1 MHGRTHCSKIKNRV
15 DDSCLF
21 QSLYSRKVAGT
32 IIILHLPSFSKKKF
46 PGINRKSEH
55 HHWILRIPINLCAN
69 LQLKLTIIIFITK
82 FGQKGYFQSK
92 REKVN
97 NNHWILLIQISLD
110 TKFQLKLTVLI
121 FLTKFAQ
128 KGYFPSKTEKSHLYV
143 ISYGGRQTQWYFNVS
158 SPSSRRDNNSLTV
171 YEQLSYFFKQKIDSC

>member
-55 HHWILRIPINLCAN
+55 H
-69 LQLKLTIIIFITK
+69 
-82 FGQKGYFQSK
+82 
-92 REKVN
+92 
-97 NNHWILLIQISLD
+97 HWILLIQISLD